1 MEWGQV
7 RKREEEEVSHEC
19 RCLSSLGEP
28 SYLPSNSTEIST
40 SKSCPWATSSS
51 VVPVSFA
58 DVMSE
63 QLIHSLIEKEE
74 RILNKNQ
81 EKESK
86 NEFLAEEPDC
96 NSDFLL
102 AQMLQREYD
111 LEQDA
116 ELERKE
122 KKYNAG
128 SKVSISFKNYR
139 RVPPNMLSDDES
151 ADDDIDEFKQ
161 EDTFEI
167 AERQYPVIG
176 KNGISRQGNT
186 ITTKHDLVRC
196 ARRNTHRLME
206 FPPGITT
213 GDGGGF
219 DMQLSNHVY
228 NKLKVHSISEG
239 RRSHKVH
246 DKKEKSTAEQAVD
259 TKTRL
264 ILYKLVN
271 REYLESINGCI
282 SRGKEACIFHA
293 YGGQN
298 SDKTIP
304 SECAVKVFKT
314 TLNEFKNRV
323 EYIRDDYRFKE
334 RFTKQNARHVI
345 HMWAEKEMHNLN
357 RMRKAGL
364 LCPEVV
370 VLQKHVLVMS
380 FIGND
385 STPAPKLKDAKLSM
399 SNLSDAY
406 IQTVEIMKRMYKI
419 CNLIH
424 ADLSEYNLLWH
435 KGQVWVIDVSQSVE
449 PNHPQALE
457 FLIRDCINVTEFF
470 KKRFLSDVKDAKDL
484 FKDISGILLP
494 GEGAELLSQIQ
505 NYEREEKLLTQGKSG
520 KSDSFEVLFA
530 KCQQQNNE
538 KKPQEIE
545 CKE

>member
-1 MEWGQV
+1 MESTDIQIP
-7 RKREEEEVSHEC
+7 
-19 RCLSSLGEP
+19 CLSSLGDS
-28 SYLPSNSTEIST
+28 SYLPCNPPQTSTN
-40 SKSCPWATSSS
+40 KSCPWATSST

-63 QLIHSLIEKEE
+63 QLIHSLVEKDEE
-74 RILNKNQ
+74 RLKSNQ

-86 NEFLAEEPDC
+86 MELLTDEPDC
-96 NSDFLL
+96 SSDFLL

-122 KKYNAG
+122 KKFNAG
-128 SKVSISFKNYR
+128 SKVSVSFKNYR
-139 RVPPNMLSDDES
+139 RVPQNMISDDES
-151 ADDDIDEFKQ
+151 TDEDLDETKQ

-167 AERQYPVIG
+167 AERQSPIVG

-196 ARRNTHRLME
+196 ARRNAHRLME
-206 FPPGITT
+206 FPPGIIT

-239 RRSHKVH
+239 RRSHKLH

-259 TKTRL
+259 PKTCL

-271 REYLESINGCI
+271 REYLESISGCI
-282 SRGKEACIFHA
+282 SRGKEACVFHA
-293 YGGQN
+293 FGGQN
-298 SDKTIP
+298 SEKVIP

-314 TLNEFKNRV
+314 TLNEFKNRDQ
-323 EYIRDDYRFKE
+323 YIRDDYRFKE
-334 RFTKQNARHVI
+334 RFNKQNSRHVI

-370 VLQKHVLVMS
+370 ILQKHVLVMS
-380 FIGND
+380 FIGSD
-385 STPAPKLKDAKLSM
+385 SRPAPKLKDAKLST
-399 SNLSDAY
+399 SSLSDAY
-406 IQTVEIMKRMYKI
+406 IQTIEIMKRMFKI
-419 CNLIH
+419 CNLVH

-435 KGQVWVIDVSQSVE
+435 KDQVWVIDVSQSVE

-457 FLIRDCINVTEFF
+457 FLMRDCINVIEFF
-470 KKRFLSDVKDAKDL
+470 KKHFLPNIMTAKDL
-484 FKDISGILLP
+484 FKEICGISLP

-505 NYEREEKLLTQGKSG
+505 NYEKEEELLAHG
-520 KSDSFEVLFA
+520 KSDKTDSFEILFA
-530 KCQQQNNE
+530 KCQQQSNE
-538 KKPQEIE
+538 KLQKDENPNRKQ
-545 CKE
+545 